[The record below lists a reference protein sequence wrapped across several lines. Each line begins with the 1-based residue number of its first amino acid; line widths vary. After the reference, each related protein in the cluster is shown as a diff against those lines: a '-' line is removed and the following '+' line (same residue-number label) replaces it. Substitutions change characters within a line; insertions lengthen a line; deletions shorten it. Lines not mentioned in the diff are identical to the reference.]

1 MPPPLVVG
9 VDGSG
14 PGLRAVDW
22 AAEEAALRGIPL
34 RLVYAS
40 LWERYEGPALAPE
53 IGGPDGKASGEDILR
68 GAALRARH
76 HRPGLPVTTA
86 LVPEEPEYTL
96 IHESRGAAAVVVGT
110 RGRGALTEALLG
122 SVGMTVATHAD
133 CAVVVVRDG
142 GDRTPGDDPPRT
154 GIVVGTADTPTP
166 AMRFA
171 YEAARRRR
179 APLTAVRAWRCPS
192 HDTADQP
199 LLAGEP
205 ERLREERAARQLE
218 AALADTPPDV
228 ELGRRTIE
236 GPAGRVLPE
245 VSRGAALLV
254 IGRRRPGHGGPRL
267 GRVAHRVL
275 HHCDCPV
282 AIVPDDS

>member
-1 MPPPLVVG
+1 M
-9 VDGSG
+9 
-14 PGLRAVDW
+14 
-22 AAEEAALRGIPL
+22 
-34 RLVYAS
+34 
-40 LWERYEGPALAPE
+40 
-53 IGGPDGKASGEDILR
+53 
-68 GAALRARH
+68 
-76 HRPGLPVTTA
+76 
-86 LVPEEPEYTL
+86 
-96 IHESRGAAAVVVGT
+96 
-110 RGRGALTEALLG
+110 
-122 SVGMTVATHAD
+122 
-133 CAVVVVRDG
+133 
-142 GDRTPGDDPPRT
+142 
-154 GIVVGTADTPTP
+154 VVGTADTPTP

-228 ELGRRTIE
+228 ELRRRTIE
-236 GPAGRVLPE
+236 GPAGRVLSE